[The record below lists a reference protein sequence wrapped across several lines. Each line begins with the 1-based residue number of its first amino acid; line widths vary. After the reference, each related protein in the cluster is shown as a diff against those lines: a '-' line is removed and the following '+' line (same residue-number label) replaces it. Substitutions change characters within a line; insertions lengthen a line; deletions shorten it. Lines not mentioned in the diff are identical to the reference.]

1 MKKNIIVLILIILNL
16 ALLNRMRII
25 ENRYKWVVAKI
36 EAQDSTID
44 DVKDI
49 MVNLYRGVAE
59 VINE

>member
-25 ENRYKWVVAKI
+25 ETRYKWVVAKI